1 MEFYSEERDYSM
13 HDSRKEETYTW
24 ESSVRLAL
32 VGREEELGMYLEE
45 REGRKRKWQGE
56 GKMMRRDESEEKEQ
70 RKVPPKK
77 IMAALSDM
85 GGSGTSSS
93 SSHMSP
99 GWQVNDLDL
108 DLPGELS
115 MNEALLSLPSLAVF
129 KQEALSPNGGGA
141 VLSPPRRA
149 WPARRPDDRQ
159 ITNMVLDN
167 NRDPMEEGSCEQSP
181 PHNGNMMV
189 QHGSPESM
197 QCQPTMPPGTMIP
210 MNGYHSPSA
219 QENKNPGLLM
229 CSPVGSLDGFLH
241 SPIQARSEPSFKDD
255 TRFQYVLAAATS
267 IATKQNEETLTYLNQ
282 GQPYEIKLKKLGD
295 LSHYKGKILKSV
307 IKICFHERRLQY
319 MEREQI
325 AQWHNER
332 PGERIVEL
340 DVPLSYGVIRVEQP
354 ACLNALHVY
363 WDPTKDVGVYIKVS
377 SFFIFILYPTQL
389 DVPLSY
395 GVIRVEQP
403 ACLNALHVY
412 WDPTKDVGVY
422 IKVSSFFI
430 FILYPTQLDVPLSYG
445 VIRVEQPACLN
456 ALHVYWDPTK
466 DVGVYI
472 KVSSFFIFILYPTQ
486 LDVPLSYGVIR
497 VEQPA
502 CLNALHV
509 YWDPTK
515 DVGVYIKV
523 SSFFIFILYPTQLD
537 VPLSYG
543 VIRVEQPACLN
554 ALHVYWDPTKD
565 VGVYI
570 KVSSFFIFIL
580 YPTQLDVPL
589 SYGVI
594 RVEQPACLNA
604 LHVYWDPTKDVGV
617 YIKVNCISTEFTAK
631 KHGGEKGV
639 PFRIQVETYLA
650 SDEHTRLHAAAC
662 QIKVFKLKGADRKHK
677 QDREK
682 VMRRPRT
689 DLEKYQPGCEATVLT
704 TLSNDALMPP
714 PSLVTTSPPYSPEL
728 CVAPKSV
735 ASPIVVNKPVLP
747 HNAILASNSQMKPSY
762 CQETNDVKVN
772 SPPCHSPGAILPD
785 LPQPAE
791 DPEKNS
797 GLSKEATSSETQAW
811 LARQRFAHHAATF
824 TNFSG
829 ADLLR
834 LSRDDIIQIC
844 GLADGI
850 RLFNALHAKRIVPR
864 LTVYVCPAGSNIY
877 SALYLHAYRAHE
889 LLHKLNSLVHSAKE
903 CETVLVSGPNGARVR
918 LTDELVR
925 HMPDNSTYRLE
936 RLDDCSALLLCATN
950 NN

>member
-1 MEFYSEERDYSM
+1 MEFYDLVDKDYSM
-13 HDSRKEETYTW
+13 HDSRKEDTYTW

-56 GKMMRRDESEEKEQ
+56 GKMMRRDDSEEKEQ

-77 IMAALSDM
+77 VMAALSDM

-129 KQEALSPNGGGA
+129 KQEAPSPTGA
-141 VLSPPRRA
+141 VLSPPRRV
-149 WPARRPDDRQ
+149 WPPRRPDDRQ
-159 ITNMVLDN
+159 ITSMVVDS
-167 NRDPMEEGSCEQSP
+167 NRDAMEEGSCQQSP
-181 PHNGNMMV
+181 PHNGNMIV

-197 QCQPTMPPGTMIP
+197 QCQPTMPPGTIVP
-210 MNGYHSPSA
+210 INGYHSPNA
-219 QENKNPGLLM
+219 QENKNAGLLM

-241 SPIQARSEPSFKDD
+241 SPIQTRSEPSFKDD

-332 PGERIVEL
+332 PGERIVEV

-354 ACLNALHVY
+354 ACLNALHV
-363 WDPTKDVGVYIKVS
+363 
-377 SFFIFILYPTQL
+377 F
-389 DVPLSY
+389 
-395 GVIRVEQP
+395 
-403 ACLNALHVY
+403 
-412 WDPTKDVGVY
+412 
-422 IKVSSFFI
+422 
-430 FILYPTQLDVPLSYG
+430 
-445 VIRVEQPACLN
+445 
-456 ALHVYWDPTK
+456 
-466 DVGVYI
+466 
-472 KVSSFFIFILYPTQ
+472 
-486 LDVPLSYGVIR
+486 
-497 VEQPA
+497 
-502 CLNALHV
+502 
-509 YWDPTK
+509 
-515 DVGVYIKV
+515 
-523 SSFFIFILYPTQLD
+523 
-537 VPLSYG
+537 
-543 VIRVEQPACLN
+543 
-554 ALHVYWDPTKD
+554 
-565 VGVYI
+565 
-570 KVSSFFIFIL
+570 
-580 YPTQLDVPL
+580 
-589 SYGVI
+589 
-594 RVEQPACLNA
+594 
-604 LHVYWDPTKDVGV
+604 WDPTKDVGV

-650 SDEHTRLHAAAC
+650 SDEHNRLHAAAC

-714 PSLVTTSPPYSPEL
+714 PSLVTTSPPYSPEM
-728 CVAPKSV
+728 CVAPKAV

-747 HNAILASNSQMKPSY
+747 HNAILAANNQMKPSY
-762 CQETNDVKVN
+762 CQDNDVKVN

-791 DPEKNS
+791 DPEKSS

-811 LARQRFAHHAATF
+811 LARHRFAHHAATF

-850 RLFNALHAKRIVPR
+850 RLFNALHAKRIEPR
-864 LTVYVCPAGSNIY
+864 LTVYVCAAGSNIY
-877 SALYLHAYRAHE
+877 SALYLHACRAQE
-889 LLHKLNSLVHSAKE
+889 LLHKLNSLLHASKE
-903 CETVLVSGPNGARVR
+903 CESVLVSGPNGARVR

-936 RLDDCSALLLCATN
+936 RLDDCGALLLCATN